1 MKFRADAGWDLNWG
15 VDCAQGGGNIAVTA
29 GNYRVYFNPAT
40 GLIEF
45 NAKAYGTEEDLTG
58 NGGGATPEPEP
69 QPGIEENRWGVVGTI
84 NNWGETPD
92 LYMNE
97 VGENLYVRMGVT
109 VSDADQ
115 FKVRFNNGWDINYGA
130 AGDVEPFAVT
140 VGEEMTLVTG
150 GKNLSAP
157 AGTYDIYFNI
167 VDFKMWVM
175 PEGETPGGVEV
186 KALKIYGDVSATG
199 WTACYA
205 WIWDAAGTNYTGGN
219 WPGEA
224 LSMEGN
230 YYVWNVPASLMGATV
245 NVIFSNGAGDQ
256 TVDINGVVLSDDVV
270 ITLTDNAGGK
280 WNATING
287 EAPVT
292 PEPPAVKE
300 YGLVGSLTSWGSS
313 PDIKF
318 TDAGNGCYTLMGQP
332 LTTEDAF
339 KVRLYGQWVDTDN
352 YGLATAGTVNINEAI
367 TLITSG
373 GSGDMK
379 VAVSGT
385 YDLYFYPADFT
396 LYVMT
401 EGTAPEIETPAV
413 QYGLVGEFN
422 GWGGSSDILFTDYQ
436 NGYLAVTNVTL
447 EAGKGFKVRFYN
459 DASWNSEG
467 DYALERGASTVIG
480 EAMTLKHGGD
490 SDNLS
495 VPTSGSYDIYFNPTT
510 CVMYVM
516 VAGEVPAI

>member
-1 MKFRADAGWDLNWG
+1 
-15 VDCAQGGGNIAVTA
+15 
-29 GNYRVYFNPAT
+29 
-40 GLIEF
+40 
-45 NAKAYGTEEDLTG
+45 
-58 NGGGATPEPEP
+58 
-69 QPGIEENRWGVVGTI
+69 
-84 NNWGETPD
+84 
-92 LYMNE
+92 
-97 VGENLYVRMGVT
+97 
-109 VSDADQ
+109 
-115 FKVRFNNGWDINYGA
+115 
-130 AGDVEPFAVT
+130 
-140 VGEEMTLVTG
+140 
-150 GKNLSAP
+150 
-157 AGTYDIYFNI
+157 
-167 VDFKMWVM
+167 
-175 PEGETPGGVEV
+175 
-186 KALKIYGDVSATG
+186 
-199 WTACYA
+199 
-205 WIWDAAGTNYTGGN
+205 
-219 WPGEA
+219 
-224 LSMEGN
+224 MEGN
-230 YYVWNVPASLMGATV
+230 YYVWNVPTSLMGATV
-245 NVIFSNGAGDQ
+245 NVIFSNGEGDQ
-256 TVDINGVVLSDDVV
+256 TVDITGVVLSDDVA
-270 ITLTDNAGGK
+270 ITLTDNEGGK
-280 WNATING
+280 WNATVNG

-300 YGLVGSLTSWGSS
+300 YGLVGSLTGWGGS

-339 KVRLYGQWVDTDN
+339 KVRLYGVWDDTEN

-385 YDLYFYPADFT
+385 YDLYFYPAAFT

-401 EGTAPEIETPAV
+401 QGTAPEIDTPAV

-436 NGYLAVTNVTL
+436 NGYLAVTNVAL

-459 DASWNSEG
+459 DGSWNSEG

-495 VPTSGSYDIYFNPTT
+495 VPTSGTYDIYFNPTT